1 MCKFNAWFV
10 VKSLVFVGGV
20 YTLYKLGT
28 TQGEKLELDNQE
40 FMVYGKTAKQF
51 VQDIMEQKSL

>member
-28 TQGEKLELDNQE
+28 TQGERIELGNQE
-40 FMVYGKTAKQF
+40 FVISGKDAKQF
-51 VQDIMEQKSL
+51 VQGIMEQKSL